1 MEVIVR
7 IIKLNPWTGIT
18 KWDNCYDYISTYL
31 TRAGNVH
38 TGLTKDDQRRF
49 ENELGYDEDTLSPDS
64 SFWDT
69 FAIKIGKKDLILD
82 TDKAEDE
89 MKYLFLK
96 NHKRVADGLNNI
108 TPSTDYVLVNKDAEA
123 EQANKVNK
131 VKREAYRELDKLSI
145 ENMRQFLRISGI
157 KSDTMSN
164 ELIEAKCTELVEK
177 NPQKFIDLWVN
188 NNDKDTQY
196 IIEEAISKGVLRKNR
211 TTYYYG
217 TDIIGNSVDETIAYF
232 KDKKNQ
238 DIKLAVMSQ
247 IKVK

>member
-18 KWDNCYDYISTYL
+18 KWDGCYDYISAYM
-31 TRAGNVH
+31 TRTGNIH
-38 TGLTKDDQRRF
+38 TGLTKEDEGRF
-49 ENELGYDEDTLSPDS
+49 EKALGYDEGVLSQDS

-69 FAIKIGKKDLILD
+69 FVIKLGKKELILN
-82 TDKAEDE
+82 TNVPEDE

-96 NHKRVADGLNNI
+96 NHKRVADGFSNI
-108 TPSTDYVLVNKDAEA
+108 TPATDYVLINKDAEA
-123 EQANKVNK
+123 EQTNRLNKI
-131 VKREAYRELDKLSI
+131 KRDAYRELDKLSI

-164 ELIEAKCTELVEK
+164 ELVEAKSAELIEK

-188 NNDKDTQY
+188 NTNKDVQY
-196 IIEEAISKGVLRKNR
+196 IIEEAISKGVLKKNR

-217 TDIIGNSVDETIAYF
+217 TDIIGNSIDDAISYLKE
-232 KDKKNQ
+232 KKNQ
-238 DIKLAVMSQ
+238 DIKLAIMSQ
-247 IKVK
+247 IKIK

>member
-1 MEVIVR
+1 MKILCHQIVHS
-7 IIKLNPWTGIT
+7 GIR
-18 KWDNCYDYISTYL
+18 L
-31 TRAGNVH
+31 LLR
-38 TGLTKDDQRRF
+38 
-49 ENELGYDEDTLSPDS
+49 
-64 SFWDT
+64 
-69 FAIKIGKKDLILD
+69 
-82 TDKAEDE
+82 
-89 MKYLFLK
+89 FLK

-217 TDIIGNSVDETIAYF
+217 TDIIGNSIDETIAYF

-247 IKVK
+247 LKVK